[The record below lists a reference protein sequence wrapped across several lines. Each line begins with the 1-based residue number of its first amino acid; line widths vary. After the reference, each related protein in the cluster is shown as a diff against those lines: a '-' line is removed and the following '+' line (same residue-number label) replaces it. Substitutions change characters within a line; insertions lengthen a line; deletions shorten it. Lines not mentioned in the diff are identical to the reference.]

1 MVTAKHIF
9 LTWPF
14 GFSYVNEVIF
24 AWQFSLDFFLR
35 KKELFFLFQWRE
47 FFSSIIVL
55 VSIHIEKESWNT
67 VECNKETNIYIFYI
81 SKSESLD
88 KYPCEMRCNTMYVDM
103 LQIVF
108 FHPIT
113 FFKLGYSFRQ
123 NIFFCK

>member
-1 MVTAKHIF
+1 M
-9 LTWPF
+9 
-14 GFSYVNEVIF
+14 
-24 AWQFSLDFFLR
+24 
-35 KKELFFLFQWRE
+35 
-47 FFSSIIVL
+47 
-55 VSIHIEKESWNT
+55 NT

-123 NIFFCK
+123 NIFFLQIINVFILFFLGFKIVHWYFFCYRKSFYFEGNGVFPIVLYIFLKYLLLSLQKNICAHL